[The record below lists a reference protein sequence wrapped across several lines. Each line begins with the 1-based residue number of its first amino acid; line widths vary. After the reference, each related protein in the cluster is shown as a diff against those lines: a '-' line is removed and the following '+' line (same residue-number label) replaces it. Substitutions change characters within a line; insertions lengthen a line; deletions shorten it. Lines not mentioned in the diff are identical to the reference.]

1 MSKQR
6 LMEYALMPPYLHQ
19 LSSVQRAIKKDT
31 SVESRLE
38 RIEAMIRDLGETLG
52 SFAKMVGGHQRRQQ
66 LMMDNK
72 EKQGLKA
79 ERSKLAGPG
88 SVSMGGQGG
97 AGGAGGA
104 GGMMMMGP
112 DGMMMMPMMD
122 PGYGMMDPYG
132 MGMYGMPMM
141 DPNTGLALSAQEQA
155 NIMALQAQRLRD
167 SETQLP
173 AILRQIDRLQRTIN
187 NQEMRMEGMVVV
199 LRDIELMLRN
209 QQPVIITQE
218 ARGQRKPVSG
228 LSEADLEKEVK
239 RLLGKDPSSGF
250 RL

>member
-1 MSKQR
+1 
-6 LMEYALMPPYLHQ
+6 
-19 LSSVQRAIKKDT
+19 
-31 SVESRLE
+31 
-38 RIEAMIRDLGETLG
+38 
-52 SFAKMVGGHQRRQQ
+52 
-66 LMMDNK
+66 
-72 EKQGLKA
+72 
-79 ERSKLAGPG
+79 
-88 SVSMGGQGG
+88 
-97 AGGAGGA
+97 
-104 GGMMMMGP
+104 MMMGP
-112 DGMMMMPMMD
+112 DGQMMMVPMGME
-122 PGYGMMDPYG
+122 GYMDPYG
-132 MGMYGMPMM
+132 MGMYGMPFV
-141 DPNTGLALSAQEQA
+141 DPSTGLALSSQEQA

-239 RLLGKDPSSGF
+239 RLLGKDPSSAM
-250 RL
+250 RI